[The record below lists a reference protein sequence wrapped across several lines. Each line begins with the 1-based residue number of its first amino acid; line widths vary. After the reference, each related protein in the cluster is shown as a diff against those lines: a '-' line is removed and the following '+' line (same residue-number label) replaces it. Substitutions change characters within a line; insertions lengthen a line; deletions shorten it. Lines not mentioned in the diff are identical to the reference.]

1 MRTLAVNNWACPA
14 IILLP
19 TLHSF
24 CQMKQLIPDSPL
36 PVRPL
41 AFTALALGLLL
52 ASAAEAQTS
61 VPPPA
66 GLGAAAPAPT
76 GPWTLQAAVNYA
88 VAHNLGVRQ
97 TELTA
102 QQQEATQRLQ
112 RAALLPTA
120 GLNANQTFSF
130 GTNKDPFT
138 NQFQAVNVRGNNFSV
153 SAQVTLFSGFQLR
166 NSVKQG
172 VLDSQAA
179 RVDIEKARNDLSLN
193 VASSFLQLL
202 LAQELIRASETRLN
216 TVGQQVARSEKLLKA
231 GAVAEGNVLDSR
243 AQLAGEERT
252 LVTAQNQRDLARLAL
267 VQQLNLDPAGAVR
280 FEVAVPALP
289 DPTAFAA
296 TITSDFDPA
305 STFELASKN
314 LPEIKA
320 ADLRVASARRGIDIA
335 RGAYY
340 PRLTMAGGVQ
350 TGYSSVRTQQQRVSG
365 DPLPLPVLQVNPAAP
380 GGYSPSPFVL
390 LTPQSSFSVLPY
402 GFFDQL
408 VDNRGEFLQFTLSV
422 PILNGLQSRV
432 GVQRAQVN
440 VQQVEL
446 RAEQTRVQL
455 RQTIQQSFADAL
467 AAQRRFA
474 ASARQ
479 VEALTLAFRNAEI
492 RFNNGLLNG
501 TDFNIARNN
510 LTAAE
515 SDMIQAKYEFFF
527 RRKVL
532 DFYQGKPLTL

>member
-1 MRTLAVNNWACPA
+1 
-14 IILLP
+14 
-19 TLHSF
+19 
-24 CQMKQLIPDSPL
+24 MKRGTTISALET
-36 PVRPL
+36 RPL
-41 AFTALALGLLL
+41 ALAALAGALLM
-52 ASAAEAQTS
+52 AAPGAAQTPA
-61 VPPPA
+61 VPSAP
-66 GLGAAAPAPT
+66 AAALGNRDQAAT
-76 GPWTLQAAVNYA
+76 GPWTLQAAVDYA
-88 VAHNLGVRQ
+88 LAHNLSVRQ
-97 TELTA
+97 SELTA
-102 QQQEATQRLQ
+102 QQQQATQRLQ

-120 GLNANQTFSF
+120 GLNGSQTFSF

-138 NQFQAVNVRGNNFSV
+138 NQFQAVNVRGNNFSA

-166 NSVKQG
+166 NTVKQG
-172 VLDSQAA
+172 VLDAEAA
-179 RVDIEKARNDLSLN
+179 RVDIDKARNDLSLN

-202 LAQELIRASETRLN
+202 LAQELIRASEARLS
-216 TVGQQVARSEKLLKA
+216 TVREQVARSEKLLKA

-252 LVTAQNQRDLARLAL
+252 LVTAQNQRDLAQLAL
-267 VQQLNLDPAGAVR
+267 VQELNLDPAGAAR
-280 FEVAVPALP
+280 FEVVVPTLP

-296 TITSDFDPA
+296 AGNELDPNA
-305 STFELASKN
+305 TFELASHN

-320 ADLRVASARRGIDIA
+320 ADLRVQSARRGIDIA

-340 PRLTMAGGVQ
+340 PRLTMAAGVQ
-350 TGYSSVRTQQQRVSG
+350 TGYSSVRTQQQRVTG
-365 DPLPLPVLQVNPAAP
+365 EPVAVPVLQANPSAP
-380 GGYSPSPFVL
+380 GGYSPSPYVL
-390 LTPQSSFSVLPY
+390 LTPQTTFQQLPY
-402 GFFDQL
+402 NFFDQL
-408 VDNRGEFLQFTLSV
+408 GDNRGEFLQFSLNI
-422 PILNGLQSRV
+422 PIINGLQSRV

-446 RAEQTRVQL
+446 RAEQTRLQL
-455 RQTIQQSFADAL
+455 RQTIQQSYADAL

-474 ASARQ
+474 ASSRQ

-532 DFYQGKPLTL
+532 DFYQGKPLAL

>member
-1 MRTLAVNNWACPA
+1 MKRGTTILALDA
-14 IILLP
+14 
-19 TLHSF
+19 
-24 CQMKQLIPDSPL
+24 
-36 PVRPL
+36 RPL
-41 AFTALALGLLL
+41 ALAALATALL
-52 ASAAEAQTS
+52 S
-61 VPPPA
+61 
-66 GLGAAAPAPT
+66 AAPAAAQTPVAPPAPAAALGNREQAAN
-76 GPWTLQAAVNYA
+76 GPWTLQAAVDYA
-88 VAHNLGVRQ
+88 LAHNLAVRQ
-97 TELTA
+97 TALTA

-120 GLNANQTFSF
+120 GLNGNQTFSF

-138 NQFQAVNVRGNNFSV
+138 NQFQAVNVRGNNFTA

-166 NSVKQG
+166 NTVKQG
-172 VLDSQAA
+172 VLDAEAA
-179 RVDIEKARNDLSLN
+179 RADVDKARNDLSLN

-202 LAQELIRASETRLN
+202 LAQELIRASEARLGS
-216 TVGQQVARSEKLLKA
+216 VREQVTRSEKLLKA
-231 GAVAEGNVLDSR
+231 GAVAEGNLLDSR

-252 LVTAQNQRDLARLAL
+252 LVTAQNQRDLAQLAL
-267 VQQLNLDPAGAVR
+267 VQELNLDPAGAAR
-280 FEVAVPALP
+280 FEVVVPTLP

-296 TITSDFDPA
+296 SAAGNELDPNA
-305 STFELASKN
+305 TFELARQN

-320 ADLRVASARRGIDIA
+320 ADLRAQSARRGIDIA

-350 TGYSSVRTQQQRVSG
+350 TGYSSVRTQQLRTTG
-365 DPLPLPVLQVNPAAP
+365 EPVAVPILQLNPAGP
-380 GGYSPSPFVL
+380 GGYLPSPYVL
-390 LTPQSSFSVLPY
+390 LTPQTTFQQLPY
-402 GFFDQL
+402 KFLDQL
-408 VDNRGEFLQFTLSV
+408 GDNRGEFLQFSLNI
-422 PILNGLQSRV
+422 PIINGLQNRI

-440 VQQVEL
+440 LQQIEL
-446 RAEQTRVQL
+446 RAEQTRLQL
-455 RQTIQQSFADAL
+455 RQTIQQSYADAL

-474 ASARQ
+474 ASSRQ

-532 DFYQGKPLTL
+532 DFYQGKPLAL